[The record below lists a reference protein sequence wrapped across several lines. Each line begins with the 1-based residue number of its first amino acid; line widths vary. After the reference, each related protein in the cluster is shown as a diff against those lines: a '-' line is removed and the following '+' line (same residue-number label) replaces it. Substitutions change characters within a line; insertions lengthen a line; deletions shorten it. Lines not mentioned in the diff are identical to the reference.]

1 MKNILVNDCLK
12 KWFLFFQQLKWHF
25 LVIRL
30 LVCPKERMHIN
41 QLSAP
46 EEKA

>member
-12 KWFLFFQQLKWHF
+12 KWFLFLQQLEWHF
-25 LVIRL
+25 FDVRL
-30 LVCPKERMHIN
+30 LVRTKERMHIN

>member
-12 KWFLFFQQLKWHF
+12 KWYLFLQQLEWHF

-30 LVCPKERMHIN
+30 FVRTKERMYIN